1 MTRFNRNA
9 FSEKKGNGRVEKN
22 VSRGKICYP
31 VVKSTFQGLKYMFQI
46 LERTFQSLE
55 CTFQSLE
62 HKFPHVER
70 KVTTK
75 ERNKYP
81 L

>member
-1 MTRFNRNA
+1 MTRFNRSA

-46 LERTFQSLE
+46 LE
-55 CTFQSLE
+55 

-81 L
+81 LWEEKLHHIV